1 MKGISSM
8 STYSTYL
15 ITALVLYL
23 FSYIYYLKIS
33 HGLGNKATY
42 LQMRRFVPCAIL
54 ALLPAALA
62 SLPLS
67 SPLFVIP
74 AIIAVLWILTYPTL
88 YFISNHKVSSD
99 FEFHFEAVMGLYF
112 IAWISSLGILGQQVS
127 WLAIPATIFITL
139 AELIMLAI
147 PITQLIYYGLYKACI
162 NENGMEMIQETHYN
176 EIIEYIKSMPLM
188 LNITAFFGSIC
199 ITLIVLFFN
208 YQELIIS
215 HPKPIINLVV
225 IAAVAIFLSTYLW
238 KKKHGVFIRTA
249 IVEFY
254 LDVKEYL
261 ATNLQ
266 YTKNMQ
272 ERISKLQVTTLDKST
287 KPHTILLIIGESE
300 SRDYMKAFNKD
311 YPLETTP
318 WLSEMEQSKNFI
330 LFPNAFS
337 IGANTVLA
345 VSNAL
350 TEINQYNDKKFYES
364 CSIIDIAHAA
374 GYKVHWYSNQGHL
387 GSADTPVT
395 LIANTADVAKWTKQE
410 LNQVQYDESL
420 LPYLQELNPT
430 QNNFLVV
437 HLKGSHFNFL
447 NRYPESFTKFGTPGK
462 YELELNYANS
472 VAYTDY
478 VLEKIFSYAKQNLNL
493 QAMVYFSDH
502 ATVPDKRRSPNF
514 EGLASV
520 RIPLFTYFA
529 DEYIAEHKMTYA
541 TLKQHENYYWTN
553 DLAYELLCSI
563 LSIKSNCFDEEN
575 SLASEKF
582 RFKREDLRTN
592 NRKEKIC

>member
-1 MKGISSM
+1 MSNITPYIIAGIC
-8 STYSTYL
+8 
-15 ITALVLYL
+15 LYL

-54 ALLPAALA
+54 AVLPAALA

-67 SPLFVIP
+67 SPLFLIP
-74 AIIAVLWILTYPTL
+74 AVIAILWILTYPTL

-112 IAWISSLGILGQQVS
+112 IAWISSLGILSQQVS
-127 WLAIPATIFITL
+127 WLAIPATIFITI

-147 PITQLIYYGLYKACI
+147 PIAQLIYYGLYKACI

-188 LNITAFFGSIC
+188 LNITAFFGSVC

-215 HPKPIINLVV
+215 HPNPIINLVV

-266 YTKNMQ
+266 YTQNMQ
-272 ERISKLQVTTLDKST
+272 ERISKLQVTSLNKSQ
-287 KPHTILLIIGESE
+287 KPQTILIVIGESA
-300 SRDYMKAFNKD
+300 SRDYMKAFNKE
-311 YPLETTP
+311 YKYNTTP
-318 WLSEMEQSKNFI
+318 WLDRMAQSKNFI

-337 IGANTVLA
+337 ILPGTVIA
-345 VSNAL
+345 VSNAM

-364 CSIIDIAHAA
+364 CSIIDIAHKG

-387 GSADTPVT
+387 GCADTPVT

-410 LNQVQYDESL
+410 LNQIQYDESL
-420 LPYLQELNPT
+420 LDYLGELDT
-430 QNNFLVV
+430 TKNNFLVI

-447 NRYPESFTKFGTPGK
+447 NRYPESFTISGTPGK
-462 YELELNYANS
+462 YDLEVNYANS
-472 VAYTDY
+472 IAYTDY
-478 VLEKIFSYAKQNLNL
+478 VLEQIFNYAKDNLNL
-493 QAMVYFSDH
+493 QAMIYFSDH

-520 RIPLFTYFA
+520 RIPFFTYFA
-529 DEYIAEHKMTYA
+529 DEYIAQHQEVYD
-541 TLKQHENYYWTN
+541 TLKKHENFYWTN

-563 LSIKSNCFDEEN
+563 LDIKSNHFDEAN

-582 RFKREDLRTN
+582 KYKREDLRTN
-592 NRKEKIC
+592 CGQSKI

>member
-1 MKGISSM
+1 M

-54 ALLPAALA
+54 AVLPAALG

-99 FEFHFEAVMGLYF
+99 FEFHFEAVFGLYF
-112 IAWISSLGILGQQVS
+112 IAWISSLGILAQQVS

-147 PITQLIYYGLYKACI
+147 PVAQLIYYGLYKACI

-176 EIIEYIKSMPLM
+176 EIIEYVKSMPLM
-188 LNITAFFGSIC
+188 LNIS
-199 ITLIVLFFN
+199 VLFSSILIILATIISN
-208 YQELIIS
+208 YQTISKTNLIDKIS
-215 HPKPIINLVV
+215 LTI
-225 IAAVAIFLSTYLW
+225 IAAIVIFLSIYLW

-272 ERISKLQVTTLDKST
+272 ERISKLQVTSLNPSQ
-287 KPHTILLIIGESE
+287 KPQTILLVIGESA

-311 YPLETTP
+311 YKYDTTP
-318 WLSEMEQSKNFI
+318 WLDKMAQRKNFI

-337 IGANTVLA
+337 TVPNTVLA
-345 VSNAL
+345 VSKAL

-364 CSIIDIAHAA
+364 CSIIDIAHAS
-374 GYKVHWYSNQGHL
+374 GYNVHWYSNQGHL
-387 GSADTPVT
+387 GCADTPVT

-420 LPYLQELNPT
+420 LDYLGELDT
-430 QNNFLVV
+430 TKNNFLVV

-472 VAYTDY
+472 IAYTDS
-478 VLEKIFSYAKQNLNL
+478 VLEQIFKYAKEKLNL

-502 ATVPDKRRSPNF
+502 ATIPDRRRSPNF

-520 RIPLFTYFA
+520 RIPFFTYFA
-529 DEYIAEHKMTYA
+529 DEYIAQHQDVYD
-541 TLKQHENYYWTN
+541 TLKKHENFYWTN

-563 LSIKSNCFDEEN
+563 FDIESNHFDEAN

-582 RFKREDLRTN
+582 KYKREDLRTN
-592 NRKEKIC
+592 CGENKI

>member
-1 MKGISSM
+1 MNYAYTPYI
-8 STYSTYL
+8 
-15 ITALVLYL
+15 ITAVILYL

-42 LQMRRFVPCAIL
+42 LQMRRFIPCAIL
-54 ALLPAALA
+54 AVLPAALV
-62 SLPLS
+62 SMPLS

-74 AIIAVLWILTYPTL
+74 TIIAILWILTYPTL

-99 FEFHFEAVMGLYF
+99 FEFHFEAVFGLYF
-112 IAWISSLGILGQQVS
+112 IAWISSLGILAQQVS

-147 PITQLIYYGLYKACI
+147 PIAQLIYYSLYKACI
-162 NENGMEMIQETHYN
+162 NETAIEMIQGTDYN
-176 EIIEYIKSMPLM
+176 ETIEFFKSMPIM
-188 LNITAFFGSIC
+188 LNIITFLGSIF
-199 ITLIVLFFN
+199 ITVAALFVN
-208 YQELIIS
+208 YQEMIIQRDT
-215 HPKPIINLVV
+215 PIINLA
-225 IAAVAIFLSTYLW
+225 IISAIAIFLSTYLW

-249 IVEFY
+249 IVEFF

-266 YTKNMQ
+266 YTQNMQ
-272 ERISKLQVTTLDKST
+272 ERISKLQVTSLNKSQ
-287 KPHTILLIIGESE
+287 KPQTILIVIGESA
-300 SRDYMKAFNKD
+300 SRDYMKAFNKEYKYD
-311 YPLETTP
+311 TTP
-318 WLSEMEQSKNFI
+318 WLDKMAQSKNFI

-345 VSNAL
+345 VSNAM
-350 TEINQYNDKKFYES
+350 TEINQYNDKKFYDA
-364 CSIIDIAHAA
+364 CSVIDIAHAT

-395 LIANTADVAKWTKQE
+395 LIANTADIAKWTKQE

-420 LPYLQELNPT
+420 LPYLKELDPAK
-430 QNNFLVV
+430 NNFLVV

-447 NRYPESFTKFGTPGK
+447 NRYPESFTKFSTPGK
-462 YELELNYANS
+462 YELEVNYADS
-472 VAYTDY
+472 IAYTDY
-478 VLEKIFSYAKQNLNL
+478 VLEQIFNYAKDNLNL

-502 ATVPDKRRSPNF
+502 ATVPNKRRSPNF

-520 RIPLFTYFA
+520 RIPFFTYFA
-529 DEYIAEHKMTYA
+529 DDYIAQHQEVYD
-541 TLKQHENYYWTN
+541 TLKKHENFYWTN

-563 LSIKSNCFDEEN
+563 LDIKSNHFDEAN

-582 RFKREDLRTN
+582 KYKREDLRTN
-592 NRKEKIC
+592 CGQTKI

>member
-1 MKGISSM
+1 M

-176 EIIEYIKSMPLM
+176 EIIEYINSMPLM

>member
-1 MKGISSM
+1 MICINT
-8 STYSTYL
+8 TYI
-15 ITALVLYL
+15 ITAIVFYL

-42 LQMRRFVPCAIL
+42 LQLRRFIPCAIL
-54 ALLPAALA
+54 SVLPAALA
-62 SLPLS
+62 GLPLT

-74 AIIAVLWILTYPTL
+74 TIIAILWIVTYPTL

-99 FEFHFEAVMGLYF
+99 FEFHFEAVFGLYF
-112 IAWISSLGILGQQVS
+112 IAWISSLGIIAQQFS
-127 WLAIPATIFITL
+127 WLALPATIFITIT
-139 AELIMLAI
+139 ELIMLAI
-147 PITQLIYYGLYKACI
+147 PVAQLIYYSLYKACI
-162 NENGMEMIQETHYN
+162 NETAIEMIQGTDYN
-176 EIIEYIKSMPLM
+176 ETIEFFKSMPIM
-188 LNITAFFGSIC
+188 LNIITFLGSIF
-199 ITLIVLFFN
+199 ITVAALFVN
-208 YQELIIS
+208 YQEMIIQRDT
-215 HPKPIINLVV
+215 PIINLA
-225 IAAVAIFLSTYLW
+225 IISAITIFLSTYLW

-266 YTKNMQ
+266 YGQNMQ
-272 ERISKLQVTTLDKST
+272 ERISELLVTPLNKND
-287 KPHTILLIIGESE
+287 KPHTILLVIGESA
-300 SRDYMKAFNKD
+300 SRDYMKAFNKEYKYD
-311 YPLETTP
+311 TTP
-318 WLSEMEQSKNFI
+318 WLDKMKESKNFI

-345 VSNAL
+345 VSNAM
-350 TEINQYNDKKFYES
+350 TEINQYNDKKFYNA

-374 GYKVHWYSNQGHL
+374 GYKVYWYSNQGHL

-420 LPYLQELNPT
+420 LPYLEELNPAK
-430 QNNFLVV
+430 NNFLVV

-447 NRYPESFTKFGTPGK
+447 NRYPESFTKFSTPGK
-462 YELELNYANS
+462 YDLEVNYADS
-472 VAYTDY
+472 IAYTDY
-478 VLEKIFSYAKQNLNL
+478 VLEQIFNYAKDKLNL

-520 RIPLFTYFA
+520 RIPFFTYFA
-529 DEYIAEHKMTYA
+529 DEYIAQHQEVYD
-541 TLKQHENYYWTN
+541 TLKKHENFYWTN

-563 LSIKSNCFDEEN
+563 FDIKSNHFDEAN
-575 SLASEKF
+575 SLASESFKY
-582 RFKREDLRTN
+582 KREDLRTN
-592 NRKEKIC
+592 CGQTRI

>member
-1 MKGISSM
+1 MNYAYTPYI
-8 STYSTYL
+8 
-15 ITALVLYL
+15 ITAVILYL

-42 LQMRRFVPCAIL
+42 LQMRRFIPCAIL
-54 ALLPAALA
+54 AVLPAALV
-62 SLPLS
+62 SMPLS

-74 AIIAVLWILTYPTL
+74 TIIAILWIVTYPTL
-88 YFISNHKVSSD
+88 YFLSNHKVSSD
-99 FEFHFEAVMGLYF
+99 FEFHFEAVFGLYF
-112 IAWISSLGILGQQVS
+112 IAWISSLGIIMQQVS
-127 WLAIPATIFITL
+127 WLAIPATILITI

-147 PITQLIYYGLYKACI
+147 PVAQLIYYGLYKACI

-176 EIIEYIKSMPLM
+176 EIIEFVKSMPIM
-188 LNITAFFGSIC
+188 LNIITFFGSIF
-199 ITLIVLFFN
+199 ITAAMLFLN
-208 YQELIIS
+208 YQEMVIQKNIPILNLAIIS
-215 HPKPIINLVV
+215 AI
-225 IAAVAIFLSTYLW
+225 AIFLSTYLW
-238 KKKHGVFIRTA
+238 KIKHGVFIRTA

-266 YTKNMQ
+266 YSQNMQ
-272 ERISKLQVTTLDKST
+272 ERINELHVTPLNKND
-287 KPHTILLIIGESE
+287 KPHTILLVIGESA
-300 SRDYMKAFNKD
+300 SRDYMKAFNKEYKYD
-311 YPLETTP
+311 TTP
-318 WLSEMEQSKNFI
+318 WLDRMAQSKNFI

-337 IGANTVLA
+337 ILPGTVIA
-345 VSNAL
+345 VSNAM

-364 CSIIDIAHAA
+364 CSIIDIAHKA

-387 GSADTPVT
+387 GCADTPVT

-420 LPYLQELNPT
+420 LPYLKELDPAK
-430 QNNFLVV
+430 NNFLVV

-462 YELELNYANS
+462 YDLEVNYANS
-472 VAYTDY
+472 IAYTDY
-478 VLEKIFSYAKQNLNL
+478 VLEQIFNYAKDNLNL

-520 RIPLFTYFA
+520 RIPFFTYFA
-529 DEYIAEHKMTYA
+529 DEYIAQHQEVYD
-541 TLKQHENYYWTN
+541 TLKKHENFYWTN

-563 LSIKSNCFDEEN
+563 LDIKSNHFDETN

-582 RFKREDLRTN
+582 KYKREDLRTN
-592 NRKEKIC
+592 CGQSKI

>member
-1 MKGISSM
+1 MSNITPYIITGIC
-8 STYSTYL
+8 
-15 ITALVLYL
+15 LYL

-54 ALLPAALA
+54 AVLPAVLA

-74 AIIAVLWILTYPTL
+74 TLIAVLWILTYPTL

-112 IAWISSLGILGQQVS
+112 IAWISSLGILAQQVS

-139 AELIMLAI
+139 AEILMLAI
-147 PITQLIYYGLYKACI
+147 PVAQLIYYGLYKACI

-188 LNITAFFGSIC
+188 LNIAAFFGSIL

-215 HPKPIINLVV
+215 QSTPIINLAV

-266 YTKNMQ
+266 YTQNMQ

-520 RIPLFTYFA
+520 RIPLFAYFA

>member
-1 MKGISSM
+1 M
-8 STYSTYL
+8 SNYSTYL
-15 ITALVLYL
+15 ITALGLYL

-42 LQMRRFVPCAIL
+42 LQMRRFVPCAL
-54 ALLPAALA
+54 LSVLPAALA
-62 SLPLS
+62 QLPLT
-67 SPLFVIP
+67 SPLFIIP

-99 FEFHFEAVMGLYF
+99 FEFHFEAVFGLYF
-112 IAWISSLGILGQQVS
+112 IAWISSLGILAQQVS
-127 WLAIPATIFITL
+127 HLAIPATIFLSL
-139 AELIMLAI
+139 AELVMLAI
-147 PITQLIYYGLYKACI
+147 PVAQLIYYGLYKACI
-162 NENGMEMIQETHYN
+162 NENGMEMLQETHYN
-176 EIIEYIKSMPLM
+176 EIIEYIKSMPLL
-188 LNITAFFGSIC
+188 LNIITILGSIA
-199 ITLIVLFFN
+199 LAIVIGWTN
-208 YQELIIS
+208 YFELKNSASLAIV
-215 HPKPIINLVV
+215 NLALVA
-225 IAAVAIFLSTYLW
+225 IVAIFLSSYLW

-261 ATNLQ
+261 ATNLK
-266 YTKNMQ
+266 YTQNMQ
-272 ERISKLQVTTLDKST
+272 ERISKLQVTSLNKIT

-311 YPLETTP
+311 YPLATTP
-318 WLSEMEQSKNFI
+318 WLDKMAQNKNFI

-337 IGANTVLA
+337 IMPHTVTA
-345 VSNAL
+345 VSNAM

-387 GSADTPVT
+387 GCADTPVT

-420 LPYLQELNPT
+420 LPYLQELDT
-430 QNNFLVV
+430 SKNNFLII
-437 HLKGSHFNFL
+437 HLKGNHFNFL
-447 NRYPESFTKFGTPGK
+447 NRYPKSFTKFGTPDK

-472 VAYTDY
+472 IAYTDY
-478 VLEKIFSYAKQNLNL
+478 VLEKIFNYATENLNL

-529 DEYIAEHKMTYA
+529 DDYISNHKQIYD

-563 LSIKSNCFDEEN
+563 LDIKSNHFDEEN
-575 SLASEKF
+575 SLASKKF
-582 RFKREDLRTN
+582 RYKREDLRTN
-592 NRKEKIC
+592 NGQAKI

>member
-1 MKGISSM
+1 MIYINK
-8 STYSTYL
+8 TYI
-15 ITALVLYL
+15 ITAIVFYL

-42 LQMRRFVPCAIL
+42 LQMRRFIPCAIL
-54 ALLPAALA
+54 AVIPAALA

-74 AIIAVLWILTYPTL
+74 TIIAILWIFTYPTL

-99 FEFHFEAVMGLYF
+99 FEFHFEAVFGLYF
-112 IAWISSLGILGQQVS
+112 IAWISSFGIIAQQFA
-127 WLAIPATIFITL
+127 WLAIPATIFITI

-147 PITQLIYYGLYKACI
+147 PVAQLIYYSLYKACI
-162 NENGMEMIQETHYN
+162 NETAIEMIQGTDYN
-176 EIIEYIKSMPLM
+176 ETIEFFKSMPIM
-188 LNITAFFGSIC
+188 LNIITFLGSIV
-199 ITLIVLFFN
+199 ITVAALFVN
-208 YQELIIS
+208 YQEMIIQRDT
-215 HPKPIINLVV
+215 PIINLA
-225 IAAVAIFLSTYLW
+225 IISAITIFLSTYLW

-266 YTKNMQ
+266 YSQNMQ
-272 ERISKLQVTTLDKST
+272 ERISELLVTPLNKND
-287 KPHTILLIIGESE
+287 KPHTILLVIGESA
-300 SRDYMKAFNKD
+300 SRDYMKAFNKEYKYD
-311 YPLETTP
+311 TTP
-318 WLSEMEQSKNFI
+318 WLDKMKESKNFI

-345 VSNAL
+345 VSNAM
-350 TEINQYNDKKFYES
+350 TEINQYNDKKFYNA

-420 LPYLQELNPT
+420 LPYLEELNT
-430 QNNFLVV
+430 AKNNFLVV
-437 HLKGSHFNFL
+437 HLTGSHFNFL
-447 NRYPESFTKFGTPGK
+447 NRYPESFTKFSTPGK
-462 YELELNYANS
+462 YDLEVNYADS
-472 VAYTDY
+472 IAYTDY
-478 VLEKIFSYAKQNLNL
+478 VLEQIFNYAKDKLNL

-520 RIPLFTYFA
+520 RIPFFTYFA
-529 DEYIAEHKMTYA
+529 DEYIAQHQEVYD
-541 TLKQHENYYWTN
+541 TLKKHENFYWTN

-563 LSIKSNCFDEEN
+563 FDIKSNHFDEAN
-575 SLASEKF
+575 SLASESFKY
-582 RFKREDLRTN
+582 KREDLRTN
-592 NRKEKIC
+592 CGQTRI

>member
-74 AIIAVLWILTYPTL
+74 TLIAVLWILTYPTL

-112 IAWISSLGILGQQVS
+112 IAWISSLGILAQQVS

-139 AELIMLAI
+139 AEILMLAI
-147 PITQLIYYGLYKACI
+147 PVAQLIYYGLYKACI

-188 LNITAFFGSIC
+188 LNIAAFFGSIL

-215 HPKPIINLVV
+215 QSTPIINLAV

-266 YTKNMQ
+266 YTQNMQ

-318 WLSEMEQSKNFI
+318 WLREMEQSKNFI

-582 RFKREDLRTN
+582 RYKRKDLRTN
-592 NRKEKIC
+592 CGQIKI

>member
-1 MKGISSM
+1 M

-54 ALLPAALA
+54 AVLPAALA

-67 SPLFVIP
+67 SPLFLIP
-74 AIIAVLWILTYPTL
+74 AVIAILWILTYPTL

-112 IAWISSLGILGQQVS
+112 IAWISSLGILSQQVS

-139 AELIMLAI
+139 AELMMLAI
-147 PITQLIYYGLYKACI
+147 PVAQLIYYGLYKACI

-176 EIIEYIKSMPLM
+176 EIIEYIKSMPLTI
-188 LNITAFFGSIC
+188 NI
-199 ITLIVLFFN
+199 IVLLGTFIVTLATVISN
-208 YQELIIS
+208 YQTISTPNSIDNISLII
-215 HPKPIINLVV
+215 
-225 IAAVAIFLSTYLW
+225 IAATVIFLSIYLW
-238 KKKHGVFIRTA
+238 KTKHGVFIRTA

-254 LDVKEYL
+254 LDIKEYL
-261 ATNLQ
+261 AANMQ
-266 YTKNMQ
+266 YTQNMQ
-272 ERISKLQVTTLDKST
+272 ERISTLNVTPLSKST
-287 KPHTILLIIGESE
+287 KPHTIILVIGESA
-300 SRDYMKAFNKD
+300 SRDYMKAFNKN
-311 YPLETTP
+311 YKYNTTP
-318 WLSEMEQSKNFI
+318 WLNQMDQHKNFI

-345 VSNAL
+345 VSNAM

-364 CSIIDIAHAA
+364 CSIIDIAHMA

-387 GSADTPVT
+387 GCADTPVT

-410 LNQVQYDESL
+410 LNQIQYDESL
-420 LPYLQELNPT
+420 LDYLGELDT
-430 QNNFLVV
+430 TKNNFLVI

-447 NRYPESFTKFGTPGK
+447 NRYPESFTKFGTPNK

-472 VAYTDY
+472 IAYTDS
-478 VLEKIFSYAKQNLNL
+478 VLEQIFKYAKEKLNL

-520 RIPLFTYFA
+520 RIPFFTYFA
-529 DEYIAEHKMTYA
+529 DEYIAQHQEVYD
-541 TLKQHENYYWTN
+541 TLKKHENFYWTN

-563 LSIKSNCFDEEN
+563 FDIKSNHFDEAN

-582 RFKREDLRTN
+582 KYKREDLRTN
-592 NRKEKIC
+592 CGQSKI

>member
-1 MKGISSM
+1 M
-8 STYSTYL
+8 SYIDATYI
-15 ITALVLYL
+15 ITAVIFYL

-42 LQMRRFVPCAIL
+42 LQLRRFIPCAIL
-54 ALLPAALA
+54 SVLPAALA
-62 SLPLS
+62 GLPLT

-74 AIIAVLWILTYPTL
+74 TIIAILWIVTYPTL

-99 FEFHFEAVMGLYF
+99 FEFHFEAVFGLYF
-112 IAWISSLGILGQQVS
+112 IAWISSLGIIMQHIS
-127 WLAIPATIFITL
+127 WLAIPATILITV
-139 AELIMLAI
+139 AELIMLSI
-147 PITQLIYYGLYKACI
+147 PVAQLIYYGLYEACI
-162 NENGMEMIQETHYN
+162 NENGIEMIQETHYN
-176 EIIEYIKSMPLM
+176 EIIEFIKSMPLV
-188 LNITAFFGSIC
+188 LNIVTFLGSIC
-199 ITLIVLFFN
+199 VTAAALFVN
-208 YQELIIS
+208 YQEMIIQ
-215 HPKPIINLVV
+215 KNTPIVNLAI
-225 IAAVAIFLSTYLW
+225 IAAIAIFLSTYLW

-266 YTKNMQ
+266 YSQNMQ
-272 ERISKLQVTTLDKST
+272 ERISKLQVTPLNKDD
-287 KPHTILLIIGESE
+287 KPHTILLVIGESE
-300 SRDYMKAFNKD
+300 SRDYMKAFNKE
-311 YPLETTP
+311 YKYNTTP
-318 WLSEMEQSKNFI
+318 WLDKMAQSKNFI

-337 IGANTVLA
+337 IYANTVIA

-364 CSIIDIAHAA
+364 CSVVDIAHAA

-387 GSADTPVT
+387 GCADTPVT

-420 LPYLQELNPT
+420 LPYLDELNT
-430 QNNFLVV
+430 EKNNFLIV
-437 HLKGSHFNFL
+437 HLKGNHFNFL
-447 NRYPESFTKFGTPGK
+447 NRFPESFTKFGTPGK
-462 YELELNYANS
+462 YDLEVNYANS
-472 VAYTDY
+472 IAYTDY
-478 VLEKIFSYAKQNLNL
+478 VLEQIFNYAKDKLNL

-502 ATVPDKRRSPNF
+502 ATIPDKRRSPNF

-520 RIPLFTYFA
+520 RIPFFTYFA
-529 DEYIAEHKMTYA
+529 DEYIAQHQEVYD
-541 TLKQHENYYWTN
+541 TLKKHENFYWTN

-563 LSIKSNCFDEEN
+563 LDIKSNHFDEAN

-582 RFKREDLRTN
+582 KYKREDLRTN
-592 NRKEKIC
+592 CGQTKL

>member
-1 MKGISSM
+1 M
-8 STYSTYL
+8 SYIDTTYI
-15 ITALVLYL
+15 ITAVIFYL

-42 LQMRRFVPCAIL
+42 LQLRRFIPCAIL
-54 ALLPAALA
+54 SVLPAALA
-62 SLPLS
+62 GLPLT

-74 AIIAVLWILTYPTL
+74 TIIAILWIVTYPTL

-99 FEFHFEAVMGLYF
+99 FEFHFEAVFGLYF
-112 IAWISSLGILGQQVS
+112 IAWISSLGIIMQQIS
-127 WLAIPATIFITL
+127 WLAIPATILITV
-139 AELIMLAI
+139 AELIMLSI
-147 PITQLIYYGLYKACI
+147 PVAQLIYYSLYKACI

-176 EIIEYIKSMPLM
+176 EIIEFIKSMPLV
-188 LNITAFFGSIC
+188 LNIFTFLGSIC
-199 ITLIVLFFN
+199 VTAAALFVN
-208 YQELIIS
+208 YQEMIIQ
-215 HPKPIINLVV
+215 KNTPIVNLAI
-225 IAAVAIFLSTYLW
+225 IAAIAIFLSTYLW
-238 KKKHGVFIRTA
+238 KKRHGVFLRTA

-266 YTKNMQ
+266 YSQNMQ
-272 ERISKLQVTTLDKST
+272 ERISKLQVTPLNKDD
-287 KPHTILLIIGESE
+287 KPHTILLVIGESE
-300 SRDYMKAFNKD
+300 SRDYMKAFNKE
-311 YPLETTP
+311 YKYNTTP
-318 WLSEMEQSKNFI
+318 WLDKMVQSKNFI

-337 IGANTVLA
+337 IYANTVIA

-364 CSIIDIAHAA
+364 CSVVDIAHAA

-387 GSADTPVT
+387 GCADTPVT

-420 LPYLQELNPT
+420 LPYLDELDPEK
-430 QNNFLVV
+430 NNFLIV
-437 HLKGSHFNFL
+437 HLKGNHFNFL
-447 NRYPESFTKFGTPGK
+447 NRFPESFTKFGTPGK
-462 YELELNYANS
+462 YDLEVNYADS
-472 VAYTDY
+472 IAYTDY
-478 VLEKIFSYAKQNLNL
+478 ILEQIFNHAKNKLNL

-520 RIPLFTYFA
+520 RIPFFTYFA
-529 DEYIAEHKMTYA
+529 DEYIAQHKEVYD
-541 TLKQHENYYWTN
+541 TLKMHENFYWTN

-563 LSIKSNCFDEEN
+563 LDVKSNRFDEAN

-582 RFKREDLRTN
+582 KYKREDLRTN
-592 NRKEKIC
+592 CGQTKL

>member
-1 MKGISSM
+1 M
-8 STYSTYL
+8 SYIDTTYI
-15 ITALVLYL
+15 ITAVVFYL
-23 FSYIYYLKIS
+23 FAYIYYLRIS

-42 LQMRRFVPCAIL
+42 LQLRRFLPCAIL
-54 ALLPAALA
+54 AVLPAALA
-62 SLPLS
+62 GLPFT

-74 AIIAVLWILTYPTL
+74 TIIAILWIVTYPTL

-99 FEFHFEAVMGLYF
+99 FEFHFEAVFGLYF
-112 IAWISSLGILGQQVS
+112 IAWISSLGIIMQQLT
-127 WLAIPATIFITL
+127 WLAIPATILITV

-147 PITQLIYYGLYKACI
+147 PVAQLIYYGLYKACI

-176 EIIEYIKSMPLM
+176 EIIEFIKSMPLA
-188 LNITAFFGSIC
+188 LNIFTFLGSIC
-199 ITLIVLFFN
+199 VTAVALFVNYKEMIIQKNTPIV
-208 YQELIIS
+208 
-215 HPKPIINLVV
+215 NLAI

-266 YTKNMQ
+266 YSQNMQ
-272 ERISKLQVTTLDKST
+272 ERISKLQVTPLNKDD
-287 KPHTILLIIGESE
+287 KPHTILLVIGESE
-300 SRDYMKAFNKD
+300 SRDYMKAFNKE
-311 YPLETTP
+311 YKYNTTP
-318 WLSEMEQSKNFI
+318 WLDKMAQSKNFI

-337 IGANTVLA
+337 IYANTVIA

-364 CSIIDIAHAA
+364 CSVVDIAHAA

-387 GSADTPVT
+387 GCADTPVT

-420 LPYLQELNPT
+420 LPYLDELDPEE
-430 QNNFLVV
+430 NNFLIV
-437 HLKGSHFNFL
+437 HLKGNHFNFL
-447 NRYPESFTKFGTPGK
+447 NRFPESFTKFGTPGK
-462 YELELNYANS
+462 YDLEVNYADS
-472 VAYTDY
+472 IAYTDY
-478 VLEKIFSYAKQNLNL
+478 VLEQIFNYAKEKLNL

-520 RIPLFTYFA
+520 RIPFFTYCA
-529 DEYIAEHKMTYA
+529 DEYIAHHQEVFE
-541 TLKQHENYYWTN
+541 TLKKHEDFYWTN

-563 LSIKSNCFDEEN
+563 FDIKSNRFDEAN

-582 RFKREDLRTN
+582 KYKREDLRTN
-592 NRKEKIC
+592 CGQTKL